1 MTLSVGALGG
11 EWAEKPLK
19 KRQVGGEW
27 AASGRSDSGRIEVL
41 ETICYFYYDFG
52 MDKFTLD
59 FIRAKIDEA
68 VQNNPDTRALN
79 VSIEGKFYTYMISY
93 DSVDREVKGIIM
105 QHGHKRKP
113 INLSDILTK

>member
-1 MTLSVGALGG
+1 MRA
-11 EWAEKPLK
+11 
-19 KRQVGGEW
+19 
-27 AASGRSDSGRIEVL
+27 
-41 ETICYFYYDFG
+41 CDFD

-59 FIRAKIDEA
+59 FVRAKIDEA

-113 INLSDILTK
+113 INLSDILNK

>member
-1 MTLSVGALGG
+1 M
-11 EWAEKPLK
+11 
-19 KRQVGGEW
+19 
-27 AASGRSDSGRIEVL
+27 SGRCYSGRIEAL
-41 ETICYFYYDFG
+41 ETICYFYYDFD

-59 FIRAKIDEA
+59 FVRAKIDEA
-68 VQNNPDTRALN
+68 VQNNPGTRALN